1 VLLKRRVAFHVYPD
15 SACRSVF
22 RHRHARLSAHLWNFV
37 RTCLHHLGKEGDA
50 GWPRNPTPIK
60 SQPTP
65 RSDRYPCIVITGT
78 LSGRISLPFCA
89 RSPQNVRHASSPH
102 ADRGGTRPWRPWRD
116 DRGGTDGMLP
126 LSKSFYRISK
136 HPVCPAFVQSSLEHR
151 RFRILPPMSGCF
163 QGLACLATRRLRG

>member
-116 DRGGTDGMLP
+116 DRGGTTVAGQTVAGQTECYRCLNRFIGSVNIPSVPP
-126 LSKSFYRISK
+126 LFRARSSIGDSVFYL
-136 HPVCPAFVQSSLEHR
+136 Q
-151 RFRILPPMSGCF
+151 
-163 QGLACLATRRLRG
+163 